1 MAAGGILTI
10 GTIVTEVPSEEDA
23 ALGNCGPVVVAA
35 SGVDLDTSKFGVVE
49 VYPLAVSYESF
60 EDPENP

>member
-1 MAAGGILTI
+1 MTI
-10 GTIVTEVPSEEDA
+10 GTIVTEVPSKADV

-49 VYPLAVSYESF
+49 VDPISVSYESF